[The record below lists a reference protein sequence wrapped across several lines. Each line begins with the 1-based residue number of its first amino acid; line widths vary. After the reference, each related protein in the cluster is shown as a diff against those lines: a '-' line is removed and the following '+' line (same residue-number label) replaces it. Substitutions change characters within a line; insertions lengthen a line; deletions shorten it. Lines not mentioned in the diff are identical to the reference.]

1 MRLYTYNAQ
10 ALDDVN
16 VDQTARAAL
25 EENWEESDAE
35 TASNSLPRL
44 SLPPL
49 PADQQVPRPN
59 QAPGSLTGLAW
70 MRLCLVLV
78 TLSSNPAGL
87 SSRPAS
93 HWQAPQH
100 RESRGRSSPPLLP
113 PLLQPSRPRSASR
126 SPPPEDH
133 VDH

>member
-10 ALDDVN
+10 ALDDVK
-16 VDQTARAAL
+16 VDQGARAAL

-59 QAPGSLTGLAW
+59 QAPGSLTGLTW
-70 MRLCLVLV
+70 MRLQ
-78 TLSSNPAGL
+78 SS
-87 SSRPAS
+87 SCHSF
-93 HWQAPQH
+93 
-100 RESRGRSSPPLLP
+100 
-113 PLLQPSRPRSASR
+113 
-126 SPPPEDH
+126 
-133 VDH
+133 